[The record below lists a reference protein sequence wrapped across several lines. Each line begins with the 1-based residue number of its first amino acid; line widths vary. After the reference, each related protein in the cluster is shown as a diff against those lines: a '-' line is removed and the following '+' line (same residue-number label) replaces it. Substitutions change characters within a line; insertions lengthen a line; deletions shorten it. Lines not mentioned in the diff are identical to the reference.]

1 MSMRTAVL
9 IAFGFAVL
17 GAACGSN
24 NNSDGDTDA
33 PSGDAGDTGDTG
45 DADDSDGGPTVGA
58 ACMVAT
64 PPAGCGATCDGATP
78 CMPGLYCTGE
88 GTCTADCSAEVLCPT
103 DYECTADGQC
113 VQDCPSVTFSPTRT
127 IPHVELLIDQSG
139 SMNANFMGVT
149 RWAAVREALVGAA
162 GVVTEL
168 QGSVVFGATLY
179 TSYDG
184 AAPCPSLTSHARAL
198 NNLDGIRTLFD
209 DNTWA
214 DETPTGESLSAVA
227 ANFPAPP
234 DGAPRVIVVATDG
247 EPDTCAQPNPNPTP
261 AAQQSSIDAAAAAYA
276 AGISVF
282 ILSVGS
288 DVSDAHLQQVANAGV
303 GQPVATGTAPFYK
316 ANNQAQLAAA
326 FDTIIG
332 GVVSCQLT
340 LDGEISVDQG
350 PSGTVT
356 LGGTTLAYGTDW
368 VVVNGTTIELV
379 GDACTRMQSEP
390 GISLTAEFPCGAVV
404 GRQR

>member
-1 MSMRTAVL
+1 MAMRRAVPL
-9 IAFGFAVL
+9 AFGLTLL

-24 NNSDGDTDA
+24 NNNDGDTDA
-33 PSGDAGDTGDTG
+33 PVVDANDTSD

-58 ACMVAT
+58 ACLGST
-64 PPAGCGATCDGATP
+64 PPAGCGAACDVATP
-78 CMPGLYCTGE
+78 CMPGLYCTSE
-88 GTCTADCSAEVLCPT
+88 GTCTADCSAEVMCPSDFDCSST
-103 DYECTADGQC
+103 GQC

-139 SMNANFMGVT
+139 SMNANFMGLT
-149 RWAAVREALVGAA
+149 RWAAVREALVGNA
-162 GVVTEL
+162 GVVTSL
-168 QGSVVFGATLY
+168 QSSVVFGATLY
-179 TSYDG
+179 TSFDG
-184 AAPCPSLTSHARAL
+184 AAPCPNLSSHARAL

-209 DNTWA
+209 SNTWE
-214 DETPTGESLSAVA
+214 DETPTGESIAAVA

-261 AAQQSSIDAAAAAYA
+261 AAQQASIDAAAAAYS
-276 AGISVF
+276 AGIQVF
-282 ILSVGS
+282 ILSVGA

-303 GQPVATGTAPFYK
+303 GQPVTTGTAPFYK

-340 LDGEISVDQG
+340 LDGEVSVDAGQD
-350 PSGTVT
+350 GTVT
-356 LGGTTLAYGTDW
+356 LGGTILTYGTDW
-368 VVVNGTTIELV
+368 VLVNGTTIELV
-379 GDACTRMQSEP
+379 GNACTRLQTEP
-390 GISLTAEFPCGAVV
+390 GIALTAEFPCGAIV
-404 GRQR
+404 GRPAN